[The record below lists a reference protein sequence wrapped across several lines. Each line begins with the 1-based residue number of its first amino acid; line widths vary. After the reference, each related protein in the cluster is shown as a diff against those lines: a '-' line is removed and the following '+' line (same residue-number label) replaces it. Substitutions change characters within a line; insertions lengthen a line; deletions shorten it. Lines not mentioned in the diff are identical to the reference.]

1 MEDQLSGEGKQVLS
15 GQSISPI
22 LSCLE
27 EVVHREQRASEEL
40 VKARE
45 LWNTFLEQNHPA
57 MQISGNPRIWSAALH
72 YYTVLLLMDV
82 DLTQKVIGKYYKVS
96 PASVSKRVK
105 ILRESLDQITIPAP
119 RSRTK
124 VPKQR
129 RKGISKPSKPIL
141 SREKLLALAR
151 QMFPLPRQEPLQ
163 EGHLVEV
170 FQQTHR
176 LLSALYPAKTHI
188 EILHYLQHV
197 EWNLR
202 FAGYDISPLVL
213 QTMFAKLFPRLGL
226 QVVKGRDAK
235 KFVYVEDIYGR
246 REPFVLVKLGGDDV

>member
-1 MEDQLSGEGKQVLS
+1 MEDQLSGEGKQVLF

-22 LSCLE
+22 LLCIE
-27 EVVHREQRASEEL
+27 EVVRREQRASEEL

-72 YYTVLLLMDV
+72 YTVLLLMDV
-82 DLTQKVIGKYYKVS
+82 DLTQRIIGKYYKVS

-105 ILRESLDQITIPAP
+105 LLRDSLDQIIIPSP

-124 VPKQR
+124 IPKHQ
-129 RKGISKPSKPIL
+129 RKGSSKSSKPIP
-141 SREKLLALAR
+141 SREKLFALAR

-163 EGHLVEV
+163 EEHLVEV

-188 EILHYLQHV
+188 EILLYLQHV

-226 QVVKGRDAK
+226 QLVKGRDAK

-246 REPFVLVKLGGDDV
+246 REPFVLMKLGGNDV